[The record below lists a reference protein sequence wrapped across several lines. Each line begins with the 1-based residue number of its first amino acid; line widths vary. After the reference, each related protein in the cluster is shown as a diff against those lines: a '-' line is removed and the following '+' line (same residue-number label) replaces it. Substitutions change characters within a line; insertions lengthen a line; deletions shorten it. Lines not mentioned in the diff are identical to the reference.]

1 MGYEK
6 DYDLRFGNFLYL
18 LSLRFR
24 HHKVMGFHRSLWNE
38 KNSKK
43 FVIYSHSVLL
53 SIEFVVNS
61 VKCLKAKLFFDYPQL
76 WITLFVTII
85 IFF

>member
-1 MGYEK
+1 
-6 DYDLRFGNFLYL
+6 
-18 LSLRFR
+18 
-24 HHKVMGFHRSLWNE
+24 MGFHRSLWNE

-61 VKCLKAKLFFDYPQL
+61 GK
-76 WITLFVTII
+76 
-85 IFF
+85 

>member
-6 DYDLRFGNFLYL
+6 DYDLRFGNFFVSAFASVYA
-18 LSLRFR
+18 S
-24 HHKVMGFHRSLWNE
+24 KVMSFHRSFGT
-38 KNSKK
+38 KRIAKK

-61 VKCLKAKLFFDYPQL
+61 GK
-76 WITLFVTII
+76 
-85 IFF
+85 

>member
-6 DYDLRFGNFLYL
+6 DYELRFGNFLSL

-24 HHKVMGFHRSLWNE
+24 HHKVMSFHRSLWNE

-53 SIEFVVNS
+53 SIELVLNS
-61 VKCLKAKLFFDYPQL
+61 GK
-76 WITLFVTII
+76 
-85 IFF
+85 